1 MQITHI
7 PVHPNFLLTWLSSSP
22 IFTWYSTHQQYL
34 LSMSSPNLFMPIYT
48 CYVCIDEAL
57 LDYADFWYR
66 VVWKP
71 WIYLKCHHAFTNAPF
86 PSREEDGG
94 NQLHKPLPPWS
105 SLLLRPPA
113 NVPSVEAN
121 VEARTH
127 SCTHWKL
134 LWARSTNGLGWV
146 GSNWGNQGISMSQL
160 PPWCQGSSPHSS
172 WQPLP
177 RRVILGIAE
186 AWLWIPEQISGWGV
200 NLVLVNTS
208 VPKLATWCQLCG
220 RGQCVHFGRTCVYW
234 RWWH

>member
-7 PVHPNFLLTWLSSSP
+7 PAHPNFLLTLLSPSP
-22 IFTWYSTHQQYL
+22 MFTWYWTHQQYL

-66 VVWKP
+66 VGWKP
-71 WIYLKCHHAFTNAPF
+71 WLYKCHHAFTKASF
-86 PSREEDGG
+86 PSREEYGG
-94 NQLHKPLPPWS
+94 NQLHKPLPPMILLVIASARKCSLCWTKCWS
-105 SLLLRPPA
+105 AHTQLHALKTLVGA
-113 NVPSVEAN
+113 IY
-121 VEARTH
+121 
-127 SCTHWKL
+127 K
-134 LWARSTNGLGWV
+134 WV

-160 PPWCQGSSPHSS
+160 PPWCQGSPPSS
-172 WQPLP
+172 WQLLP

-200 NLVLVNTS
+200 NLVLVNTN

-234 RWWH
+234 HWWH

>member
-1 MQITHI
+1 MHADYTYPCTPKLPPHLAQSFTNIYLVLNPPT
-7 PVHPNFLLTWLSSSP
+7 
-22 IFTWYSTHQQYL
+22 IFTLHVITQPFYANLYMLCVHWWSTFRLCWFLVSSCMKTLNIFKMPPCIHQCTLPFKRRVWWQPIAQTTPPMIL
-34 LSMSSPNLFMPIYT
+34 LVIAS
-48 CYVCIDEAL
+48 A
-57 LDYADFWYR
+57 R
-66 VVWKP
+66 
-71 WIYLKCHHAFTNAPF
+71 KCSLCWSKCWSAHT
-86 PSREEDGG
+86 
-94 NQLHKPLPPWS
+94 QLHALKTLVG
-105 SLLLRPPA
+105 A
-113 NVPSVEAN
+113 IY
-121 VEARTH
+121 
-127 SCTHWKL
+127 K
-134 LWARSTNGLGWV
+134 WV

-172 WQPLP
+172 WQLLP